1 MKAHRALVRLY
12 RQAWLVKLT
21 EKKPSPAVLKQIED
35 IESQLDV
42 FNLNVARQQADMDV
56 ERLGLLRAEDIK
68 DDGWL
73 AWMGWGS
80 SNNSSAPSTAKV
92 SSVGALFFPHALV
105 RRRMA
110 PA

>member
-1 MKAHRALVRLY
+1 MKAHRALVRQY

-21 EKKPSPAVLKQIED
+21 EKKPPAAVLKQIED

-56 ERLGLLRAEDIK
+56 ERLGLLRVEDMK

-73 AWMGWGS
+73 SWMGWGS
-80 SNNSSAPSTAKV
+80 GNAPTTGKV
-92 SSVGALFFPHALV
+92 SSVRAPFFPQPLH
-105 RRRMA
+105 RRMVLT
-110 PA
+110 